1 MRKDTGVVYV
11 VDNDFDFCRSVEAM
25 VQSMG
30 LPSLAFSSAEQFLT
44 SMTDEPH
51 GCLITDIRLLGM
63 SGLQLVK
70 EIAAHQWELP
80 SIIVT
85 GYGDVRLAV
94 ESLKAGAFTFL
105 EKPYRDQELWDAI
118 IQAIEK
124 GQTRLQDRKFRQ
136 HVNACLGKLTTEET
150 DILRELLRSTPLK
163 SIAVKLNLSLRTI
176 DLRRKS
182 ILDKLQVE
190 SKIDLAKVIMKAGIS
205 IDEI

>member
-1 MRKDTGVVYV
+1 
-11 VDNDFDFCRSVEAM
+11 M

-30 LPSLAFSSAEQFLT
+30 LPTHAFTSAEQFLT
-44 SMTDEPH
+44 SMTDEPQ

-63 SGLQLVK
+63 SGLQLLK

-105 EKPYRDQELWDAI
+105 EKPYRDQELWEAI
-118 IQAIEK
+118 VQAIEK
-124 GQTRLQDRKFRQ
+124 GQTKLKDRKFRQ
-136 HVNACLGKLTTEET
+136 HVNQCLSKLTTEET
-150 DILRELLRSTPLK
+150 DILGELLRSTPLK
-163 SIAVKLNLSLRTI
+163 TIALKLNLSLRTI
-176 DLRRKS
+176 DLRRRS
-182 ILDKLQVE
+182 ILDKFQVE

>member
-1 MRKDTGVVYV
+1 M
-11 VDNDFDFCRSVEAM
+11 
-25 VQSMG
+25 QSMG
-30 LPSLAFSSAEQFLT
+30 LPTHAFSSAEQFLT

-63 SGLQLVK
+63 SGLQLLK

-80 SIIVT
+80 SIILT

-118 IQAIEK
+118 VQAIEK
-124 GQTRLQDRKFRQ
+124 GQTKLKDRQSKQ
-136 HVNACLGKLTTEET
+136 HTISCLNKLTTEET
-150 DILRELLRSTPLK
+150 DILRELLHSTPLK

-176 DLRRKS
+176 DIRRRS

-205 IDEI
+205 IDEL

>member
-1 MRKDTGVVYV
+1 
-11 VDNDFDFCRSVEAM
+11 
-25 VQSMG
+25 MG